1 MFVFKAAV
9 VGAGTMGGQIAQ
21 TIASAGFPVVLKD
34 INQDLV
40 QAGLDEAR
48 KVTEGQVGKLV
59 SKERITAEQGVAQI
73 EEILGRIEGT
83 TSYEHFGDV
92 DFVIEAVP
100 ERMAIK
106 QAVFAELDAVT
117 PGHAILAS
125 NTSSLSIAEIGE
137 ATLRPDKVVGFHYFY
152 PASVMPLVEIVEG
165 EETTPE
171 TVTAALT
178 FAQAIRKQPIAC
190 LEVPGFV
197 VNRILMAGMSEVW
210 REQEEKKLSIK
221 AMDEGIGAAGVVP
234 MGPYFLVNLLGLDTV
249 LHVAEHVTD
258 SYGTERFYVAK
269 GMKKLVS
276 EGKLGAKTGGDGFY
290 SPAGESNLKDD
301 GEPDVAELVEML
313 TLKTFVESCLV
324 LQEGVATHRDID
336 FGMMAGAGL
345 DPRRGLMPPFMK
357 ADIEGLDSVLER
369 LENATE
375 RYGERFAPPA
385 ILRRLVAQGRL
396 GQKSGQ
402 GFYAYPQP
410 DAASSPEGEQ
420 PAEVVKLETGRA
432 AGGARQEGGEQAGEG
447 VRCPEGVAIAW
458 LANGQMNSIS
468 PRVIEDLGKIW
479 RQIKEGGGQAG
490 AAPVHAL
497 VIASSNPFLFSAGA
511 DIKAFTSMDAA
522 SGEQMI
528 HAAHALLREFGSEGI
543 ATIAAVNGLAF
554 GGGCE
559 LAMACDVR
567 IAARSATFG
576 QPEIKLG
583 IIPGFGGTQRLPRLV
598 GENKALEMNLI
609 GDPIMAEEAF
619 ELGLVNRMVED
630 HELLDT
636 ALSWARRLAAQAPIA
651 LEQIKRVSGAGDL
664 DEGIEAEKRGFATAF
679 GSEDAKEG
687 ISAFLGKRA
696 PSFTGR

>member
-21 TIASAGFPVVLKD
+21 TIAAAGFPVVLKD
-34 INQDLV
+34 INQELV

-48 KVTEGQVGKLV
+48 KVTEGQVARLAKKGK
-59 SKERITAEQGVAQI
+59 ITPEQAVEQTAD
-73 EEILGRIEGT
+73 ILALIKGT
-83 TSYEHFGDV
+83 TSYEDFGDV

-100 ERMAIK
+100 ERMEVK
-106 QAVFAELDAVT
+106 QAVFAELDACT

-125 NTSSLSIAEIGE
+125 NTSSLSISEIGE

-152 PASVMPLVEIVEG
+152 PASVMPLVEVIEG
-165 EETTPE
+165 EETSPE

-197 VNRILMAGMSEVW
+197 VNRILMSGMSEIW

-249 LHVAEHVTD
+249 LHVAEHVAD
-258 SYGTERFYVAK
+258 SYGPERFYVPK
-269 GMKKLVS
+269 GMQKLVAD
-276 EGKLGAKTGGDGFY
+276 GKLGAKTGGDGVY
-290 SPAGESNLKDD
+290 SPTGEANLRGD
-301 GEPDVAELVEML
+301 GQPNVEEIVELLSLKTLVEA
-313 TLKTFVESCLV
+313 CLV
-324 LQEGVATHRDID
+324 LEEGVSTHRDID

-357 ADIEGLDSVLER
+357 ADVEGLDAVLER
-369 LENATE
+369 LEAVAE
-375 RYGERFAPPA
+375 RHGERFAPPA
-385 ILRRLVAQGRL
+385 ILRRMVAQGRL
-396 GQKSGQ
+396 GQKTGQ

-410 DAASSPEGEQ
+410 DADDSVPPTQ
-420 PAEVVKLETGRA
+420 VVKIEKRG
-432 AGGARQEGGEQAGEG
+432 
-447 VRCPEGVAIAW
+447 EGVAIAW
-458 LANGQMNSIS
+458 LANGQMNSIAPS
-468 PRVIEDLGKIW
+468 VIEDLGKAW
-479 RQIKEGGGQAG
+479 KQVKADADVR
-490 AAPVHAL
+490 AL

-511 DIKAFTSMDAA
+511 DIKAFTSMD
-522 SGEQMI
+522 EQGGR
-528 HAAHALLREFGSEGI
+528 ALVDQAHALLRELEGDGV

-567 IAARSATFG
+567 IAARSAIFG

-598 GENKALEMNLI
+598 GENKALEMNLV
-609 GDPIMAEEAF
+609 GDPILAEEAF
-619 ELGLVNRMVED
+619 ELGLVNRMVPD

-636 ALSWARRLAAQAPIA
+636 ALAWARRLAAQAPIA
-651 LEQIKRVSGAGDL
+651 MEQIKRVSGKGNI
-664 DEGIEAEKRGFATAF
+664 DEGIEAEKGGFAAAF
-679 GSEDAKEG
+679 GSADAHEG
-687 ISAFLGKRA
+687 IAAFLGKRA
-696 PSFTGR
+696 PKFEGK